1 MKTYKIS
8 YLLIISVVIFFAS
21 CKDLL
26 EVDTT
31 NTINTDDGVITNID
45 RANVALIGMYS
56 GMQGANYLGTYSVI
70 WNDLAADNLEH
81 TGTQTV
87 NADIY
92 HNEILTS
99 NTRLL
104 GIWQQMYYVIN
115 IANTIIT
122 DVEAMNVAADKK
134 NPILGE
140 AYFVRAYTYHCL
152 NKYWNGVP
160 LQLTPVRKL
169 ASEIKKLP
177 RNTKDQ
183 VDQQIFNDLDDAIS
197 LLDGYDPENGHANV
211 WAAKAL
217 KARVHLYRG
226 EWQNAY
232 DAADDIIE
240 HGPYQLAEKYSQI
253 FDYRVPYSR
262 ESIFELDFD
271 DQDGNSYAFW
281 FFERAFGGRREF
293 APTESL
299 IDAYAYNATTN
310 PDTRFENNVYYYA
323 DEDRYMVT
331 KYNDVSTGS
340 DNIVVTRLAEMYL
353 IRAEAKFK
361 GATGTAV
368 ALDDV
373 NAIRDR
379 AGIDPL
385 VGPLT
390 IDDILKERRL
400 EFAFEGL
407 RFDDFQRYELLS
419 EKAALTNANQLRW
432 PIPQLEVDVVG
443 LLQNPGY

>member
-1 MKTYKIS
+1 MKTHKIL
-8 YLLIISVVIFFAS
+8 YLLLTGVVIFFAG

-31 NTINTDDGVITNID
+31 NTINTDNGVITSID

-56 GMQGANYLGTYSVI
+56 GMQNANYLGNYSVI

-99 NTRLL
+99 NSRLL

-122 DVEAMNVAADKK
+122 DVEAMDVDADAK
-134 NPILGE
+134 NPVLGE

-177 RNTKDQ
+177 RSTKDQ
-183 VDQQIFNDLDDAIS
+183 VDQQIFIDLDSAINK
-197 LLDGYDPENGHANV
+197 LEGYAPVNGRANA
-211 WAAKAL
+211 WAAKAMQ
-217 KARVHLYRG
+217 ARIHLYRG
-226 EWQNAY
+226 EWQAAY
-232 DAADDIIE
+232 DAANDVIE
-240 HGPYQLAEKYSQI
+240 NGPFQLTDKYSQV
-253 FDYRVPYSR
+253 FDYRVPYSS

-299 IDAYAYNATTN
+299 VNAYAYDAVTN
-310 PDTRFENNVYYYA
+310 PDKRFENNVYYYA

-340 DNIVVTRLAEMYL
+340 DNVIVTRLAEMYL
-353 IRAEAKFK
+353 IRAEAKLN
-361 GATGTAV
+361 GAVGTAV

-373 NAIRDR
+373 NFIRDR
-379 AGIDPL
+379 AGIDAL

-390 IDDILKERRL
+390 LDDILKERRL

-407 RFDDFQRYELLS
+407 RFDDFQRYQLLS
-419 EKAALTNANQLRW
+419 EKPSLTDANQLLW

-443 LLQNPGY
+443 LQQNLGY

>member
-1 MKTYKIS
+1 MKTNKIFFL
-8 YLLIISVVIFFAS
+8 LLINIVVFFAS

-26 EVDTT
+26 EVETT
-31 NTINTDDGVITNID
+31 NTINTDNGVITSID
-45 RANVALIGMYS
+45 RAKVSLIGMYS
-56 GMQGANYLGTYSVI
+56 GMQSANYLGNYSVI

-99 NTRLL
+99 NNRLL
-104 GIWQQMYYVIN
+104 SIWQQMYYVIN

-122 DVEAMNVAADKK
+122 DVEAMDVSAAKK
-134 NPILGE
+134 NSILGE

-169 ASEIKKLP
+169 SSEIKKLP

-183 VDQQIFNDLDDAIS
+183 VDQQIIIDLDKAIN
-197 LLDGYDPENGHANV
+197 LLEGLDSENGHANV
-211 WAAKAL
+211 WAAKAI
-217 KARVHLYRG
+217 KARIHLYRG
-226 EWQNAY
+226 EWQSAY
-232 DAADDIIE
+232 DVANDIIVN
-240 HGPYQLAEKYSQI
+240 GPYRLADNYSQV
-253 FDYRVPYSR
+253 FDYRVPYSS

-271 DQDGNSYAFW
+271 DQDGNNYAFW

-299 IDAYAYNATTN
+299 VNAYAYDPTTN
-310 PDTRFENNVYYYA
+310 PDKRYENNIFYYA

-340 DNIVVTRLAEMYL
+340 DNVVVTRLAEMYL

-373 NAIRDR
+373 NLIRDR

-385 VGPLT
+385 AGPLT
-390 IDDILKERRL
+390 NDDILNERRL

-407 RFDDFQRYELLS
+407 RFDDFQRYQMLS
-419 EKAALTNANQLRW
+419 AKPALTDANQLRW

-443 LLQNPGY
+443 LDQNPGY